1 MTIGPTSPSGS
12 ARAAPGTT
20 AARSRTAVPNLHVLT
35 PAEQRA
41 DDLAT
46 ITRILAAGVPAIQV
60 RIKGRSDREHLA
72 IAGAV
77 TQRCHE
83 AGARC
88 IVNDRPDIAL
98 ACGADGVHL
107 GAEDLP
113 VEVVRRLVGDA
124 LWIGGTARDPDTA
137 RRLVAAGADYLGVG
151 PIHTTRTK
159 GGLPDPL
166 GLDRLAEVAAAVDV
180 PVLAIAGITAD
191 RVPAVLRAGAAGVA
205 VMGAVMHAPDPTAAA
220 RDLLDRLEETPR

>member
-1 MTIGPTSPSGS
+1 MTIGPTPPSGS
-12 ARAAPGTT
+12 ARAAPRTMT
-20 AARSRTAVPNLHVLT
+20 ARSHTPVPVLHVLT

-41 DDLAT
+41 DDLTT
-46 ITRILAAGVPAIQV
+46 ITAILAAGVPAIQV
-60 RIKGRSDREHLA
+60 RIKGRSDHEHLT
-72 IAGAV
+72 IAGAI

-107 GAEDLP
+107 GSEDLP
-113 VEVVRRLVGDA
+113 VEVVRSLVGDQ
-124 LWIGGTARDPDTA
+124 LWIGGTARDPATA
-137 RRLVAAGADYLGVG
+137 RRLEAAGADYLGVG
-151 PIHTTRTK
+151 PIHATRTK
-159 GGLPDPL
+159 DGLPDPL

-205 VMGAVMHAPDPTAAA
+205 VMGAVMQAPDPGAAA
-220 RDLLDRLEETPR
+220 RDLLDRLEETSR